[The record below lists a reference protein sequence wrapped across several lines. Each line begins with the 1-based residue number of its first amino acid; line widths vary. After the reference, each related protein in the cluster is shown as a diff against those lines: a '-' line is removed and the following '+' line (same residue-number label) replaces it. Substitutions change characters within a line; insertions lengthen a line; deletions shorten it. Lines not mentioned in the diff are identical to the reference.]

1 MQPFNRHKKTPY
13 GGYYRLLLQDANPV
27 VSMLHSFNRTET
39 RLFFA
44 DKGSLA
50 TFMETCK
57 GLNF

>member
-13 GGYYRLLLQDANPV
+13 GGYYRLLLQDANPASV
-27 VSMLHSFNRTET
+27 
-39 RLFFA
+39 FFA